1 MKCRYAA
8 TCFFC
13 IQTDNTRYLYRR
25 EAIKMLILLPTVPA
39 RLLTA
44 VVAIV
49 LVALVNSL
57 AIMGW

>member
-1 MKCRYAA
+1 
-8 TCFFC
+8 
-13 IQTDNTRYLYRR
+13 
-25 EAIKMLILLPTVPA
+25 MLILLPTVPA